1 LLDYHFGDTPI
12 LDPALLKVLK
22 WEGEHEDFPCG
33 PMYWVNNESEMEA
46 IAVGIVDEK
55 ERKEKVCTVT
65 KMLGENEDKDG
76 MNGYATAGTQYP
88 TNDGLLDVPTQPA
101 SLAETSTETN
111 PNVSVTA
118 PFFQNGEV
126 IPASRPEITKFV
138 STHEGLKTLSLS
150 EKAEN
155 LPNEVAA

>member
-1 LLDYHFGDTPI
+1 LLDYHFGDIPI
-12 LDPALLKVLK
+12 LDPAVLKVLK
-22 WEGEHEDFPCG
+22 WEEEHEDFPRG
-33 PMYWVNNESEMEA
+33 PMYWVNGESEIEA

-76 MNGYATAGTQYP
+76 MNGHATASTQDP

-101 SLAETSTETN
+101 SLAETSTETD

-118 PFFQNGEV
+118 PFLQDGEV

-138 STHEGLKTLSLS
+138 IAHDGLETLSLN
-150 EKAEN
+150 EKVEN
-155 LPNEVAA
+155 LPNGVA